1 MANTQYNKNTN
12 NTKHKTLATTITL
25 TLILAISIGLTS
37 CATTSS
43 TGMVG
48 DSVLNISVFRTADN
62 LSKNQGD
69 DPEAF
74 AQKIPHSKTLQN
86 SLVTYTY
93 GLNKHAINYGV
104 KSFATDGRYFVT
116 LFENGNIITNSNT
129 CEQVDVSG
137 NPRSI
142 RLSGGVL
149 SIYTDKNRVVDF
161 SIYDCQTL
169 AERTVNDGKYTL
181 AGIFS
186 VVISGSDAR
195 LYLPGSMQVYSTIT
209 MPQSI
214 LAIYPSADGKNLYVL
229 DERSNIALYNIEKK
243 KIIDGAQIGYILTGA
258 TASFAH
264 ITNNNKPAGVL
275 QLVIPKMNF
284 LQYYFID
291 LEIEGMFSPTLRY
304 SGNIE
309 ANMCFFSQGEPT
321 LQCDGLV
328 FTNNT
333 WVPVPGMNDNFA
345 YINNYTYYVSNNV
358 LYATNLKYNYKQEI
372 NTNWNIPKACISSG
386 NIYFKDLDAINKK
399 YNIQKDTLTKGTKPR
414 RCTTVSYN
422 KNTATYELNEN
433 TAYNFAQDVTP
444 ENTEGER
451 GKLFLRKIGR
461 SYYYFYTEEADSG
474 ETNTNANADA
484 DANTLVAT
492 KGNE

>member
-1 MANTQYNKNTN
+1 MI
-12 NTKHKTLATTITL
+12 NTKHKILTTTATL

-74 AQKIPHSKTLQN
+74 AKKIPHSKTLQN
-86 SLVTYTY
+86 ALVSYRY
-93 GLNKHAINYGV
+93 GINKHAINYGV

-129 CEQVDVSG
+129 CEQVDING

-142 RLSGGVL
+142 LLSGGVL

-186 VVISGSDAR
+186 VVISGSEAR
-195 LYLPGSMQVYSTIT
+195 LYLPGSMQVYATIN

-264 ITNNNKPAGVL
+264 TNNNSAGVL

-304 SGNIE
+304 SGNID

-333 WVPVPGMNDNFA
+333 WVPVPGINANFA
-345 YINNYTYYVSNNV
+345 YINNYTYYVNNNV

-372 NTNWNIPKACISSG
+372 NTNWNIPKACLNNG
-386 NIYFKDLDAINKK
+386 NIYFKDLDGINKK
-399 YNIQKDTLTKGTKPR
+399 YNIQEDTLTKGTKPR
-414 RCTTVSYN
+414 RCTTVAYN
-422 KNTATYELNEN
+422 KATATYELNGN

-444 ENTEGER
+444 QNTEEQSGT
-451 GKLFLRKIGR
+451 LFLRKLGR
-461 SYYYFYTEEADSG
+461 AYYYFYTD
-474 ETNTNANADA
+474 ETDGNATNLNTNNSS
-484 DANTLVAT
+484 LVAA
-492 KGNE
+492 KGNK